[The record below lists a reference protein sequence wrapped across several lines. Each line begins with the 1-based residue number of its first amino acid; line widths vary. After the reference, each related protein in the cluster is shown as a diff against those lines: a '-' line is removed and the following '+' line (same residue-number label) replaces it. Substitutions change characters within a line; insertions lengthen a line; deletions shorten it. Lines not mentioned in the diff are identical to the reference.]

1 MIEVI
6 KPGLSTTLQ
15 DLGRPGWQAQGVSV
29 GGAAD
34 PLALRIAN
42 TIVGNREDA
51 VGLECALV
59 GPVLRFHVPMWIALA
74 GACAVG
80 QPSLRRLYIAAG
92 TDLSLVEITRGAR
105 LYLVLAGGVQSP
117 LVLGSASTSAS
128 SGWPGLA
135 GRALRAG
142 DRLQT
147 AAPRLSFPAR
157 QTYWSAS
164 FRFLPSPGTAK
175 TLRVLSGPQWEWFS
189 ETVRRTFLGESYGV
203 SGRSDRM
210 GVRLQGS
217 PLLLAEPRELI
228 SEGVAFGSVQVPPDG
243 QLIVL
248 SAERQTL
255 GGYPKIA
262 NVITADRSIVAQL
275 RPGDR
280 VRFEM
285 TSPQTAY
292 ELLGRQERALTTLR
306 AGLAANDRDH
316 DTH

>member
-15 DLGRPGWQAQGVSV
+15 DLGRPGWQSQGVSV

-34 PLALRIAN
+34 PLALRVANMIA
-42 TIVGNREDA
+42 GNQEDA

-59 GPVLRFHVPMWIALA
+59 GPVLRFHAPTWLAMA

-80 QPSLRRLYIAAG
+80 QPSLRRFLIAAG
-92 TDLSLVEITRGAR
+92 TDLSLEQISLGAR
-105 LYLVLAGGVQSP
+105 LYLAVAGGVQAP
-117 LVLGSASTSAS
+117 LVLGSASTSIS
-128 SGWPGLA
+128 SGWPGLT
-135 GRALRAG
+135 GRTLRAG

-147 AAPRLSFPAR
+147 ATPRLKFPTR
-157 QTYWSAS
+157 PTQWSAS
-164 FRFLPSPGTAK
+164 FRFLPPPGNSR
-175 TLRVLSGPQWEWFS
+175 TLRVLRGPQDDWFS
-189 ETVRRTFLGESYGV
+189 ETVWRAFLGEFYGV

-243 QLIVL
+243 QPIVL
-248 SAERQTL
+248 LAERQTL

-280 VRFEM
+280 VRFEL
-285 TSPQTAY
+285 TSPQAAL
-292 ELLGRQERALTTLR
+292 ELLHRQERALTTLR
-306 AGLAANDRDH
+306 AGLVAIDRDH
-316 DTH
+316 VTH

>member
-34 PLALRIAN
+34 SLALRIAN
-42 TIVGNREDA
+42 TLVGNQEDA
-51 VGLECALV
+51 VCLECTLV
-59 GPVLRFHVPMWIALA
+59 GPVLRFHAPTWIALA

-80 QPSLRRLYIAAG
+80 QPSLRRIHIAAG
-92 TDLSLVEITRGAR
+92 MDLSLVEITRGAR
-105 LYLVLAGGVQSP
+105 LYVALAGGVQAP
-117 LVLGSASTSAS
+117 LVLGSASTSAT

-142 DRLQT
+142 DQLLT
-147 AAPRLSFPAR
+147 DAPRLKLTAR
-157 QTYWSAS
+157 PTQWSAS
-164 FRFLPSPGTAK
+164 FCFLPPPGK
-175 TLRVLSGPQWEWFS
+175 TRTVRVLSGPQEDWFS
-189 ETVRRTFLGESYGV
+189 EAVRRTFLEEGYAV

-210 GVRLQGS
+210 GVRLQGA

-243 QLIVL
+243 QPIVL

-280 VRFEM
+280 VRFELI
-285 TSPQTAY
+285 SPQTAH
-292 ELLGRQERALTTLR
+292 ELLLRQEVALTKLR
-306 AGLAANDRDH
+306 AGLATIDRDH
-316 DTH
+316 ATH

>member
-15 DLGRPGWQAQGVSV
+15 DLGRPGWQSQGVSV

-34 PLALRIAN
+34 PLALRVAN
-42 TIVGNREDA
+42 LIVGNREDA

-59 GPVLRFHVPMWIALA
+59 GPVLRFHAPAWVALA

-80 QPSLRRLYIAAG
+80 QPSLRRLFIAAG
-92 TDLSLVEITRGAR
+92 TELSLEQINRGAR
-105 LYLVLAGGVQSP
+105 LYLVVAGGIQSP
-117 LVLGSASTSAS
+117 VVLGSASTSTS

-147 AAPRLSFPAR
+147 ATSRSEFSPQ
-157 QTYWSAS
+157 QTLWSAS
-164 FRFLPSPGTAK
+164 FRFLPPQGNVR
-175 TLRVLSGPQWEWFS
+175 TLRVLPGPQEDWFS
-189 ETVRRTFLGESYGV
+189 ETVRRAFLGESYGV

-243 QLIVL
+243 QPIVL
-248 SAERQTL
+248 LAERQTL

-262 NVITADRSIVAQL
+262 NVISADRSIVAQL

-280 VRFEM
+280 LRFEL
-285 TSPQTAY
+285 TSPSAAL
-292 ELLGRQERALTTLR
+292 ELLRRQERALTTLH
-306 AGLAANDRDH
+306 AGLAAIDRSH
-316 DTH
+316 VTH